1 MYSMRYSSWHI
12 LIALLV
18 STLSF
23 GQGKGSLSGTVIDK
37 ANGEPLPNAAITIV
51 GTFYQGLTDFDGNFK
66 IGDIKPGTYS
76 VKFQFIG
83 YQPMQFNDVKIG
95 AGKTVK
101 LNAKLSEQ
109 SEMLQAVTVVGRKN
123 QVDLEK
129 ASSAITLTDNEIG
142 ALVAKGVEDVLAQQ
156 AGVQKT
162 TDGLQIRGARV
173 YETEYLIDGI
183 SAQDP
188 LAGTGGG
195 VSVSA
200 SSVGALNLM
209 TGGAS
214 AEYGGG
220 SAGIINTKIKEGGE
234 KLSWGLN
241 YQTDQLVSV
250 TSFNTDEI
258 EATLSTPIPFTGK
271 KVRLFTTARGQW
283 TDHYFGSTADQLKS
297 SMFPGN
303 PELWAPRQ
311 SNDYSHT
318 IKLSYASKEFGK
330 ITLTNS
336 HSLMVNQNSRT
347 LQIVGFDALLAP
359 GFQYERS
366 NNLDNAT
373 TYTHHSNLT
382 VLGYNKRLNQKTGLT
397 FSAGRLFTNLR
408 ADANGRPF
416 RAETVDQIYDEDY
429 IYTGDLTVFN
439 PNDPYG
445 NYYLIPG
452 NGLIN
457 NGGITPIWHD
467 HYAAEHTIKGKLTYQ
482 PNTIHTISGGLEHA
496 LTEYQ
501 WVDVFRPWVGAP
513 IAINDTTSTPSVSIG
528 SSNDIWKV
536 SPQKGG
542 LFAQDRIE
550 YKGVKATMGMRFNY
564 WAPGTFADNAVADEN
579 SPVLDA

>member
-241 YQTDQLVSV
+241 YQTDQLVSA

-311 SNDYSHT
+311 FSFQVPD
-318 IKLSYASKEFGK
+318 
-330 ITLTNS
+330 TL
-336 HSLMVNQNSRT
+336 
-347 LQIVGFDALLAP
+347 IC
-359 GFQYERS
+359 
-366 NNLDNAT
+366 
-373 TYTHHSNLT
+373 
-382 VLGYNKRLNQKTGLT
+382 K
-397 FSAGRLFTNLR
+397 
-408 ADANGRPF
+408 
-416 RAETVDQIYDEDY
+416 
-429 IYTGDLTVFN
+429 
-439 PNDPYG
+439 
-445 NYYLIPG
+445 
-452 NGLIN
+452 
-457 NGGITPIWHD
+457 
-467 HYAAEHTIKGKLTYQ
+467 
-482 PNTIHTISGGLEHA
+482 
-496 LTEYQ
+496 
-501 WVDVFRPWVGAP
+501 
-513 IAINDTTSTPSVSIG
+513 
-528 SSNDIWKV
+528 
-536 SPQKGG
+536 
-542 LFAQDRIE
+542 
-550 YKGVKATMGMRFNY
+550 
-564 WAPGTFADNAVADEN
+564 
-579 SPVLDA
+579 